1 MDFDDLDDAI
11 EEAAAQAEEGGEL
24 SGGLALMLE
33 VSKKPKKV
41 YEPSRFIPYVG
52 KSFRAPSLEMIP
64 PEMGGGRKDGERK
77 ICLRALLF
85 YGAGDV
91 VPALQDVLAGAPP
104 WLELAAHEWP
114 GHGTRGE
121 EGACADLDAL
131 VQDAWKAF
139 APSFEDWQE
148 GRPFDG
154 APFALIGHS
163 IGAQE
168 LVRFARLMKKEMK
181 LEPAF
186 VVVLDRAPPDVPLFS
201 EYGQSLLRSSP
212 RDAVKD
218 YRNEAEKRAAAGDER
233 LLQMLLQDLPLGCE
247 TNEVGFHRFNCDV
260 LVLRAKENV
269 KINEDA
275 KAGAKYR
282 ECTFKIEGT
291 SETLVLPVTS
301 SMKAKD
307 LKEALAQIFGGKA
320 REMAFLAAAGGEEVA
335 DGQEVGGAVT
345 IRGGLGSFKNT
356 RYPWPHPVGIIG
368 CGYNGVKTGM
378 QYMRQGND
386 NFVIFD
392 RAAVPGGYC
401 WITAANK
408 HSKIQTEFGSFH
420 IWWGPNYAAGGYGG
434 CWGGPEDT
442 WMKKARVLEHMR
454 VACEEYGVLPNI
466 RFQTNVAKLDV
477 VGGKD
482 KHERY
487 YKLRVESLAKGG
499 KPFDAQ
505 CSVLFSYPGSMQK
518 NRIIEYPGEE
528 EFDGQIGYGMNDDY
542 VYDDAR
548 MVKARIAILG
558 NGAFAVENVR
568 SCVEGGA
575 NKVYLLTRRKNLA
588 SPRVPCWF
596 CHQGP
601 IPTPGRLVINMFK
614 PMYELAGMGDPWDY
628 WSVHANKERTNVTII
643 QNSRFGIGDVTFLAC
658 VYGKCEFV
666 EDTLKRLTRH
676 TLHLTGG
683 RKLANVTVL
692 NKSLGLLGD
701 YAVDRLHGMQK
712 MAGAF
717 CEGDWRRVLM
727 IDATGMNAA
736 NFTTFSTGIGTTGFV
751 RMYKYFHDFPKEFYR
766 LQGMGLMDQL
776 PVNKANPKEDKPAY
790 VTDVKM
796 AMSASIIIES
806 MCPKIGTLGASDPDY
821 KYRMYHNCHP
831 LQKTLDECTAS
842 WDAYQAEWKKN
853 GSTHDYVPYPYTK
866 EMMEGYFQ
874 EYSAHVGFP
883 VSPYGPPEGSQ
894 APELPGHTDLSAIPA
909 WATDASAVG
918 QAEMQAQGGNLSW
931 WEGSAPW
938 CEVNKGK
945 KKTHAGH

>member
-1 MDFDDLDDAI
+1 MINMGLHVFST
-11 EEAAAQAEEGGEL
+11 EWQGGFKGRIF
-24 SGGLALMLE
+24 S
-33 VSKKPKKV
+33 P
-41 YEPSRFIPYVG
+41 
-52 KSFRAPSLEMIP
+52 SFRNCTIRILHKDETMTFPVQICTKVADVREALSKQLMVDADSL
-64 PEMGGGRKDGERK
+64 
-77 ICLRALLF
+77 
-85 YGAGDV
+85 
-91 VPALQDVLAGAPP
+91 
-104 WLELAAHEWP
+104 
-114 GHGTRGE
+114 
-121 EGACADLDAL
+121 
-131 VQDAWKAF
+131 
-139 APSFEDWQE
+139 S
-148 GRPFDG
+148 
-154 APFALIGHS
+154 
-163 IGAQE
+163 
-168 LVRFARLMKKEMK
+168 
-181 LEPAF
+181 F
-186 VVVLDRAPPDVPLFS
+186 VVKQGFAFRKQLDHEEIGTHVT
-201 EYGQSLLRSSP
+201 
-212 RDAVKD
+212 VK
-218 YRNEAEKRAAAGDER
+218 
-233 LLQMLLQDLPLGCE
+233 
-247 TNEVGFHRFNCDV
+247 
-260 LVLRAKENV
+260 
-269 KINEDA
+269 
-275 KAGAKYR
+275 
-282 ECTFKIEGT
+282 
-291 SETLVLPVTS
+291 
-301 SMKAKD
+301 
-307 LKEALAQIFGGKA
+307 
-320 REMAFLAAAGGEEVA
+320 
-335 DGQEVGGAVT
+335 
-345 IRGGLGSFKNT
+345 GLESFKPQPNK
-356 RYPWPHPVGIIG
+356 WPHPTGVIG
-368 CGYNGVKTGM
+368 CGYHGLKTGM
-378 QYMRQGND
+378 MYIKAGNS
-386 NFVIFD
+386 NIVLFD
-392 RAAVPGGYC
+392 RLSSVGGYC
-401 WITAANK
+401 WHIAANK
-408 HSKIQTEFGSFH
+408 TSKLQTEMGSFH
-420 IWWGPNYAAGGYGG
+420 VWWGQDMMKEDCGHPVGWGTWPMKAEILRHFQHAAE
-434 CWGGPEDT
+434 C
-442 WMKKARVLEHMR
+442 
-454 VACEEYGVLPNI
+454 YGVLPHC
-466 RFQTNVAKLDV
+466 RFQTNVAKLKIEGTKIDPN
-477 VGGKD
+477 
-482 KHERY
+482 RY
-487 YKLRVESLAKGG
+487 YTLTTVPVS
-499 KPFDAQ
+499 
-505 CSVLFSYPGSMQK
+505 SVGTDGRGEVAVSEAGQQDVPVSVIYSYPGSMTR
-518 NRIIEYPGEE
+518 NRVIEYPGEDI
-528 EFDGQIGYGMNDDY
+528 FGGYIGYGMNDGAGY
-542 VYDDAR
+542 HELAG
-548 MVKARIAILG
+548 ATAAILG

-568 SCVEGGA
+568 TCCEYESE
-575 NKVYLLTRRKNLA
+575 KVYLVTRRRNLA
-588 SPRVPCWF
+588 SPRMPCWF
-596 CHQGP
+596 IHQGFL
-601 IPTPGRLVINMFK
+601 PTPGRMVLKMFE
-614 PMYELAGMGDPWDY
+614 PMYELAGFGDPWKY
-628 WSVHANKERTNVTII
+628 WAVHASSDKTKVTII

>member
-1 MDFDDLDDAI
+1 MSIKRSASPTTALWEAREQARGKMATMAQMGLHVFDPAWQSWDDA
-11 EEAAAQAEEGGEL
+11 
-24 SGGLALMLE
+24 
-33 VSKKPKKV
+33 P
-41 YEPSRFIPYVG
+41 RG
-52 KSFRAPSLEMIP
+52 KMYS
-64 PEMGGGRKDGERK
+64 
-77 ICLRALLF
+77 
-85 YGAGDV
+85 
-91 VPALQDVLAGAPP
+91 
-104 WLELAAHEWP
+104 
-114 GHGTRGE
+114 
-121 EGACADLDAL
+121 
-131 VQDAWKAF
+131 
-139 APSFEDWQE
+139 PSF
-148 GRPFDG
+148 
-154 APFALIGHS
+154 
-163 IGAQE
+163 
-168 LVRFARLMKKEMK
+168 
-181 LEPAF
+181 
-186 VVVLDRAPPDVPLFS
+186 
-201 EYGQSLLRSSP
+201 
-212 RDAVKD
+212 
-218 YRNEAEKRAAAGDER
+218 
-233 LLQMLLQDLPLGCE
+233 
-247 TNEVGFHRFNCDV
+247 
-260 LVLRAKENV
+260 
-269 KINEDA
+269 
-275 KAGAKYR
+275 
-282 ECTFKIEGT
+282 
-291 SETLVLPVTS
+291 
-301 SMKAKD
+301 
-307 LKEALAQIFGGKA
+307 KEATLQIFGKDDKLFFPVQTCTKVRDL
-320 REMAFLAAAGGEEVA
+320 REALSRALMVDPGSMDFIVKQGCNSRRQYDTEEVA
-335 DGQEVGGAVT
+335 RRT
-345 IRGGLGSFKNT
+345 IVKGITAFK
-356 RYPWPHPVGIIG
+356 PQPHKWPHPIGIIG
-368 CGYNGVKTGM
+368 TGYQGLKTAFLYLSAG
-378 QYMRQGND
+378 D
-386 NFVIFD
+386 TNFTMFD
-392 RAAVPGGYC
+392 RHDKVGGYC
-401 WITAANK
+401 WIDAANK
-408 HSKIQTEFGSFH
+408 TSKIQTELGSFH
-420 IWWGPNYAAGGYGG
+420 V
-434 CWGGPEDT
+434 WGGQEIYKTCGHPNPED
-442 WMKKARVLEHMR
+442 WGGIWPYKEQILRHFQHAAEQF
-454 VACEEYGVLPNI
+454 GVLPHIN
-466 RFQTNVAKLDV
+466 FSCNVAKMDIEGDRNAQDRFYKCTV
-477 VGGKD
+477 MPVSGEGEGKT
-482 KHERY
+482 
-487 YKLRVESLAKGG
+487 VNV
-499 KPFDAQ
+499 
-505 CSVLFSYPGSMQK
+505 SVIFNYPGSMTR
-518 NRIIEYPGEE
+518 NRLIEYPGEDV
-528 EFDGQIGYGMNDDY
+528 FGGIIGYGMNDETPY
-542 VYDDAR
+542 HMLKGSCTAV
-548 MVKARIAILG
+548 LG
-558 NGAFAVENVR
+558 NGAFAVENIR
-568 SCVEGGA
+568 TCCEYQA
-575 NKVYLLTRRKNLA
+575 EKCYLLTRRKNLA
-588 SPRVPCWF
+588 SPRMPCWF
-596 CHQGP
+596 AHQGP
-601 IPTPGRLVINMFK
+601 APTPARMILKMFE
-614 PMYELAGMGDPWDY
+614 PMYNLVGFGDPWEF
-628 WSVHANKERTNVTII
+628 WSVHASGDRKHVTII